1 MNFEHEVTKL
11 LIKILFKTLQML
23 DTYLE
28 DSGIWLFKGYLA
40 APSKWNKP
48 THLGYKLWVI
58 YRA

>member
-28 DSGIWLFKGYLA
+28 DSGIWLFRGYLA

-48 THLGYKLWVI
+48 THLGYKLSHL
-58 YRA
+58 